1 MMTASPSS
9 SGPDLTVAIGS
20 LVLKNPV
27 LTASG
32 TFGYGEE
39 YTPFVDLNRLGGI
52 VVKGL
57 SLAPRLGNPPPR
69 IMETPAGML
78 NAIGLQNV
86 GVEVFLAKKMPYL
99 RRYDT
104 RVIVNIFGESLDE
117 YRRLAA
123 ILSAAPGIHA
133 IEVNIS
139 CPNVKKG
146 GLAFGAHPECAAE
159 VTRGV
164 RGETDLPLIVK
175 LTPNVTD
182 ITLIAQAAEE
192 AGADALSLINT
203 LTGMCVDIERRR
215 PQLANVTG
223 GLSGPAIRPV
233 ALRMVWQVLQKVRI
247 PVVGIGGIATAS
259 DALEFLITG
268 ARAIQVGTANFISPS
283 ATTDVL
289 EGITAYMI
297 RHRIEKLADLIG
309 SLNTGRAT
317 GEGPEE

>member
-1 MMTASPSS
+1 MRNTTPALA
-9 SGPDLTVAIGS
+9 GPDLTIAIGP

-39 YTPFVDLNRLGGI
+39 YSPFVDLNRLGGI
-52 VVKGL
+52 IVKGL

-86 GVEVFLAKKMPYL
+86 GVQAFLAEKLPYL

-104 RVIVNIFGESLDE
+104 PVIVNIFGETLDE

-123 ILSAAPGIHA
+123 ILSGTPGIHA
-133 IEVNIS
+133 LEVNIS

-146 GLAFGAHPECAAE
+146 GHAFGAQPECAAE

-182 ITLIAQAAEE
+182 ITEIAKAVEE

-233 ALRMVWQVLQKVRI
+233 ALRMVWQVLQKVQI
-247 PVVGIGGIATAS
+247 PVIGIGGIATPS

-268 ARAIQVGTANFISPS
+268 ARAIQVGTANFICPS
-283 ATTDVL
+283 ATTDIL
-289 EGITAYMI
+289 DGITAYMN
-297 RHRIEKLADLIG
+297 RHQIGSLAGLIG
-309 SLNTGRAT
+309 SLNTSPTT
-317 GEGPEE
+317 GEGTEE